1 MFKRKG
7 DSEKEIV
14 TLANSNNW
22 RDRVKAIEMISK
34 NPTEHNLILL
44 IGLLGDSDWSVAK
57 NAEEL
62 FMRIGDMSKEI
73 LLKYGISNSKESL
86 RKKAY
91 NLLIKMGYKYEAIST
106 LAEYYESSGNYEKA
120 ANLYEK
126 IGDIENAEELRKRA
140 KETYVYQKSININV
154 NLDSLFEYIRTHGL
168 VVKYRCPSCGA
179 TLEIDGKNTVYYCPY
194 CGTKIEIIKLQKL
207 LESVLK

>member
-1 MFKRKG
+1 MFKRKDNAENKIG
-7 DSEKEIV
+7 KLADS
-14 TLANSNNW
+14 SNW

-44 IGLLGDSDWSVAK
+44 ISLLGDTDWSVAK

-62 FMRIGDMSKEI
+62 FMRMGDRGKEI
-73 LLKYGISNSKESL
+73 LLKYGMTNSKESL

-91 NLLIKMGYKYEAIST
+91 NLLIKMGYNYEAIST

-179 TLEIDGKNTVYYCPY
+179 TLEIDGKNNVYYCPY
-194 CGTKIEIIKLQKL
+194 CGTKIKIIELQKILENL
-207 LESVLK
+207 LK